1 MKKTIF
7 KATGLLVTIV
17 QLGFHLGLQLSHAKE
32 VTAPTAFTANCQAC
46 HIVDQAVVGPS
57 LVEIAELYPP
67 AKQAEFIQWC
77 IDPGKKRPTMPQ
89 MPSMAHIAEAEL
101 IKIQNYILKVTVGV
115 KRIKPGG
122 VDIYANTPIHTVR
135 PRIDRLFVSKSSPI
149 SLILA
154 LDTEEK
160 HNIIWDADQCR
171 LRYISI
177 GKISVSS
184 TRMGFAKV
192 GKVIYTETALLN
204 SDSKPQF
211 KGYSLD
217 ENGVTT
223 FIYSLN
229 DMEIKE
235 TIEVKEQKII
245 RTIKADSALPKYEL
259 TYHDSKDIKVS
270 INENQETLTITYQA
284 L

>member
-1 MKKTIF
+1 MTYLRKF
-7 KATGLLVTIV
+7 Y
-17 QLGFHLGLQLSHAKE
+17 LQVSIAIMIAIPVAIAKDK
-32 VTAPTAFTANCQAC
+32 VVAPTAFTANCQAC

-77 IDPGKKRPTMPQ
+77 IDPGKKRPAMPQ

-101 IKIQNYILKVTVGV
+101 IEIQNYILKVTVGV
-115 KRIKPGG
+115 QRIKPSGE
-122 VDIYANTPIHTVR
+122 DIYANAPIHTVR
-135 PRIDRLFVSKSSPI
+135 PRIDRLFVPKSSPI

-171 LRYISI
+171 LRYISV
-177 GKISVSS
+177 GKVSVSS
-184 TRMGFAKV
+184 TRMGVANV
-192 GKVIYTETALLN
+192 GKVIYTETALLS

-217 ENGVTT
+217 ENGVAT

-245 RTIKADSALPKYEL
+245 RTVKADSALPKYQL
-259 TYHDSKDIKVS
+259 TYDGNKDIKVS
-270 INENQETLTITYQA
+270 VEGAQKILILTYSK
-284 L
+284 